1 MKDLSGRS
9 LGRYRLDAVLG
20 QGGMAAVYRAEDTKL
35 GRAVAVKV
43 ILPIH
48 ASDSHFV
55 ERFLREARPVEALEH
70 PNILPVCDF
79 GEENGLPYLV
89 MPYLEGGTLRD
100 RMLQQ
105 GGVPSG
111 RALTFVRQLAEA
123 LDAAHGAGVLHRDV
137 KPANV
142 LLGKED
148 RVFLGDFGIAK
159 ALESMTG
166 LTATGV
172 VVGTPIYMAPEQAQG
187 KPASPASD
195 RYALGVLAYELFA
208 GQPPF
213 EGESALSLMH
223 QHVTTP
229 PPRISGR
236 SLLPPVLDEVFAKVL
251 SKDAAARPP
260 SCRAFA
266 EALAEALPPAFASP
280 SSPTR
285 SWGPGPAAPRVPR
298 FAPGTGT
305 GTDAT
310 VIGGP
315 SFPSRAVSA
324 AKLATPHPPSL
335 TSEATI
341 ATTSAPRG
349 AARYAIAGVVA
360 AGLVVL
366 LAMLTRRGESPVEP
380 RSSPASSARP
390 MAPAPVAPTAPVPE
404 PASVV
409 VEEGP
414 PVEALVAALDD
425 AIAARRLVKPAPK
438 NALDALIALRTRF
451 PASPRVP
458 EGEKRLVVALKADAQ
473 GRLATDDF
481 SGARDVLLKAQVLR
495 PGDPEIQ
502 ALLEVASSGA
512 ARVAASRGPGFGE
525 PPPQP
530 PSLALEPPQP
540 PGALA
545 KGAFADRLDPGRRG
559 GRRPTAEDLA
569 SVLASATE
577 ALRADPSRADAQ
589 FWEAFCRGA
598 LAYQRKNDAEA
609 ASAIVSIVEMSRR
622 SHVREARRMSLWA
635 SLAPDGWRLAVA
647 YFDLR
652 REAEP
657 LLAKALAASPGDAR
671 ALLGRAELRRFD
683 QKDAEALA
691 DAQSAW
697 ESASGGDGPVL
708 RCAAAEFSGDLL
720 SQKQRWPEALTWYR
734 RAVDGFQELG
744 PARFVLAP
752 MAQSVAFR
760 AGTIAREKLGRES
773 EAMDFFRVACKAGMP
788 AACAEAGMEN
798 ERPRD
803 RFARPLRKR

>member
-1 MKDLSGRS
+1 LKDLSGRS

-55 ERFLREARPVEALEH
+55 ERFLREARLVAALEH
-70 PNILPVCDF
+70 PNILPVSDF

-100 RMLQQ
+100 RMLQRNV
-105 GGVPSG
+105 VPSG
-111 RALTFVRQLAEA
+111 AALSFIRQLAEA
-123 LDAAHGAGVLHRDV
+123 LDAAHAAGVVHRDV
-137 KPANV
+137 KPSNV

-187 KPASPASD
+187 RPASPASD

-208 GQPPF
+208 GQRRSRA
-213 EGESALSLMH
+213 SALSLMH
-223 QHVTTP
+223 QHVTTC
-229 PPRISGR
+229 
-236 SLLPPVLDEVFAKVL
+236 LPASRALALRPLDEVFAKVL

-285 SWGPGPAAPRVPR
+285 SWGPG
-298 FAPGTGT
+298 T

-341 ATTSAPRG
+341 ATKSAPRG

-360 AGLVVL
+360 AGLVAL
-366 LAMLTRRGESPVEP
+366 LAVLSRRGEPPVEP
-380 RSSPASSARP
+380 RSSPASSAR
-390 MAPAPVAPTAPVPE
+390 PAPVAPTAPVPE

-438 NALDALIALRTRF
+438 NA
-451 PASPRVP
+451 
-458 EGEKRLVVALKADAQ
+458 
-473 GRLATDDF
+473 
-481 SGARDVLLKAQVLR
+481 
-495 PGDPEIQ
+495 
-502 ALLEVASSGA
+502 
-512 ARVAASRGPGFGE
+512 
-525 PPPQP
+525 
-530 PSLALEPPQP
+530 
-540 PGALA
+540 
-545 KGAFADRLDPGRRG
+545 
-559 GRRPTAEDLA
+559 
-569 SVLASATE
+569 
-577 ALRADPSRADAQ
+577 
-589 FWEAFCRGA
+589 
-598 LAYQRKNDAEA
+598 
-609 ASAIVSIVEMSRR
+609 RR
-622 SHVREARRMSLWA
+622 SH
-635 SLAPDGWRLAVA
+635 
-647 YFDLR
+647 
-652 REAEP
+652 
-657 LLAKALAASPGDAR
+657 R
-671 ALLGRAELRRFD
+671 AGRAFGV
-683 QKDAEALA
+683 AAG
-691 DAQSAW
+691 
-697 ESASGGDGPVL
+697 SGG
-708 RCAAAEFSGDLL
+708 
-720 SQKQRWPEALTWYR
+720 
-734 RAVDGFQELG
+734 
-744 PARFVLAP
+744 
-752 MAQSVAFR
+752 
-760 AGTIAREKLGRES
+760 
-773 EAMDFFRVACKAGMP
+773 
-788 AACAEAGMEN
+788 
-798 ERPRD
+798 
-803 RFARPLRKR
+803 

>member
-55 ERFLREARPVEALEH
+55 ERFLREARLVAALEH
-70 PNILPVCDF
+70 PNILPVYDF

-100 RMLQQ
+100 RMLKRN
-105 GGVPSG
+105 GVPSG
-111 RALTFVRQLAEA
+111 AALSFVKQLAEA
-123 LDAAHGAGVLHRDV
+123 LDAAHAAGVLHRDV

-236 SLLPPVLDEVFAKVL
+236 SLLPPALDEVFARVL

-266 EALAEALPPAFASP
+266 ESLAEALPPAFASP

-285 SWGPGPAAPRVPR
+285 SWGPG
-298 FAPGTGT
+298 TGT

-310 VIGGP
+310 VVGGP
-315 SFPSRAVSA
+315 SFPSSPASE
-324 AKLATPHPPSL
+324 AKLATPRPPSL

-360 AGLVVL
+360 AGLIAL
-366 LAMLTRRGESPVEP
+366 LAVLTRRGETPVEP
-380 RSSPASSARP
+380 RISPAKPQA
-390 MAPAPVAPTAPVPE
+390 APAPVAPTAPVSE

-409 VEEGP
+409 VEEDAASSKE
-414 PVEALVAALDD
+414 VDALVAALDD

-458 EGEKRLVVALKADAQ
+458 EGERRLVVALKADAQ

-502 ALLEVASSGA
+502 SLLEVASSGA
-512 ARVAASRGPGFGE
+512 ARLAASRGPGFGE
-525 PPPQP
+525 PPPP
-530 PSLALEPPQP
+530 PPPQPQP
-540 PGALA
+540 PGGPSAEGYA
-545 KGAFADRLDPGRRG
+545 ERLDPGRRG
-559 GRRPTAEDLA
+559 GRRPSAEDLA
-569 SVLASATE
+569 AVLASATE

-598 LAYQRKNDAEA
+598 IAYQRKQDAEA

-635 SLAPDGWRLAVA
+635 SMAPDGWRLAVA

-671 ALLGRAELRRFD
+671 TLLGRAELRRFD

-697 ESASGGDGPVL
+697 EGASGGDGPVL

-734 RAVDGFQELG
+734 RAVDGFHELG

-760 AGTIAREKLGRES
+760 AGTIAREKLSRES
-773 EAMDFFRVACKAGMP
+773 EALDFFRVACKAGMP
-788 AACAEAGMEN
+788 AACAEAGMES